1 MSESRTDQKKIPG
14 LIEGTDQVRDYKK
27 ANIKAKRQNLDLIPK
42 GKNPRQ
48 GKNLPWKYIF
58 PLVSFLLIYYG
69 IKNFERISTFIV
81 ERVLGLGLILL
92 IILLIFAR
100 LIRKIF
106 TGNLTTIFMMWLFSK
121 GDKDE

>member
-1 MSESRTDQKKIPG
+1 M
-14 LIEGTDQVRDYKK
+14 
-27 ANIKAKRQNLDLIPK
+27 
-42 GKNPRQ
+42 
-48 GKNLPWKYIF
+48 PWKYIF

-92 IILLIFAR
+92 IILLIVAR